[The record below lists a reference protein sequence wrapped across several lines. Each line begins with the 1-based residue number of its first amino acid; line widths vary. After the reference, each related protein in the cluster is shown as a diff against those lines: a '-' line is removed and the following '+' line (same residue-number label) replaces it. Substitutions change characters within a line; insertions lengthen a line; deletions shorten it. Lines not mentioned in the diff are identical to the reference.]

1 MEEKKFT
8 EKESLELISQMIQV
22 TKENLERGS
31 GNVFLVYGYAAVV
44 LSVVVYAAVNLTG
57 RPLWNALW
65 FLMFVPAI
73 VMKILQARK
82 KPSVVT
88 HMDKMIAHTWSIVGS
103 LFGLTVVV
111 MILIGLVTGSCH
123 FGLMLPLCLLY
134 AGIGTSI
141 TGLIVRVPALVYS
154 PLVAFVVAVYM
165 LMILTNGG
173 SVAPEWNLYFGFS
186 FLLMMVIPGHLL
198 NKKAAAYAC

>member
-88 HMDKMIAHTWSIVGS
+88 HMDKMIAHTWCIVGS

-111 MILIGLVTGSCH
+111 MILIGLVIGSCH
-123 FGLMLPLCLLY
+123 L
-134 AGIGTSI
+134 A
-141 TGLIVRVPALVYS
+141 
-154 PLVAFVVAVYM
+154 
-165 LMILTNGG
+165 
-173 SVAPEWNLYFGFS
+173 
-186 FLLMMVIPGHLL
+186 
-198 NKKAAAYAC
+198 